1 MSGQWPGPRLTPT
14 VTNANMPRCR
24 GPSLVV
30 IVFLYRG
37 LANACSGASMRCAY
51 LSVRA
56 AAALI
61 SAAVCSFGAHAQ
73 QQRLP
78 VVGYLSFTSPDER
91 PTLVAAF
98 RQGLQQAGFI
108 VGQNVAIEYRSAGGK
123 SDRLPALA
131 AELAKIP
138 AAVIAATGGEAVARA
153 AKAAT
158 SQIPIVFTSSSDV
171 VKGGLVASL
180 NRPGGNVTGVS
191 LLGYELDSKRL
202 QLLRELLPRSSTIGV
217 LMDANNPVI
226 TATLPQMKTAA
237 DANGQRLV
245 VLDARTEVDID
256 AAFASLRSKGVDA
269 LLVTTNP
276 FYEGRRDDIVALAK
290 RHSVPVLYPW
300 REYSVAGGLISYGTS
315 FTESYRQAGLYV
327 GRILKGEKPADLP
340 VVQATKFE
348 LLVNITTAK
357 SLGLIVPPSIL
368 VSADEVIE

>member
-1 MSGQWPGPRLTPT
+1 L
-14 VTNANMPRCR
+14 R
-24 GPSLVV
+24 GLSLAF
-30 IVFLYRG
+30 IVFYTVNWRTRVR
-37 LANACSGASMRCAY
+37 GASMRRVY
-51 LSVRA
+51 LSVRG

-61 SAAVCSFGAHAQ
+61 SLAVASLFGAQAQ
-73 QQRLP
+73 QQTVP

-98 RQGLQQAGFI
+98 RKGLEEAGFV

-123 SDRLPALA
+123 FERLPALA
-131 AELAKIP
+131 AELVKIP
-138 AAVIAATGGEAVARA
+138 VAVVAATGGEVVGRA

-158 SQIPIVFTSSSDV
+158 SQIPIVFTSGSDA

-202 QLLRELLPRSSTIGV
+202 QLLREFLPRAATIGV
-217 LMDANNPVI
+217 LANASNPAVMAI
-226 TATLPQMKTAA
+226 LPQIKAA
-237 DANGQRLV
+237 AEASGQRLV

-290 RHSVPVLYPW
+290 RHSVPVMYPW

-327 GRILKGEKPADLP
+327 GRILKGERPADLP

-348 LLVNITTAK
+348 LLVNTKTAK
-357 SLGLIVPPSIL
+357 ELGLTVPPSIL
-368 VSADEVIE
+368 IAADEVIE

>member
-1 MSGQWPGPRLTPT
+1 MRRRDFIRAFAGSASLWPIG
-14 VTNANMPRCR
+14 
-24 GPSLVV
+24 
-30 IVFLYRG
+30 
-37 LANACSGASMRCAY
+37 
-51 LSVRA
+51 VRA
-56 AAALI
+56 
-61 SAAVCSFGAHAQ
+61 Q
-73 QQRLP
+73 QHPLP

-98 RQGLQQAGFI
+98 RQGLEQTGFV

-123 SDRLPALA
+123 VERLPALA

-138 AAVIAATGGEAVARA
+138 AAVIASTGGEAVARA

-158 SQIPIVFTSSSDV
+158 SKIPIVFTTSSDV

-180 NRPGGNVTGVS
+180 NRPGGNITGVS

-202 QLLRELLPRSSTIGV
+202 QLLRELLPRASTIGV
-217 LMDANNPVI
+217 LMDSHNPAI
-226 TATLPQMKTAA
+226 AATLPQMKAAA
-237 DANGQRLV
+237 DSNGQRLV

-256 AAFASLRSKGVDA
+256 ATFASLRSKGVDA
-269 LLVTTNP
+269 VLVTTNP

-300 REYSVAGGLISYGTS
+300 RGYMVGGGLISYGTS

-348 LLVNITTAK
+348 LLVNVKTAK
-357 SLGLIVPPSIL
+357 SMRLTVPPSIL
-368 VSADEVIE
+368 IAADEVIE

>member
-1 MSGQWPGPRLTPT
+1 MR
-14 VTNANMPRCR
+14 RR
-24 GPSLVV
+24 E
-30 IVFLYRG
+30 FLG
-37 LANACSGASMRCAY
+37 FVAG
-51 LSVRA
+51 A
-56 AAALI
+56 AAACPI
-61 SAAVCSFGAHAQ
+61 GAQAQ
-73 QQRLP
+73 QQSLP

-98 RQGLQQAGFI
+98 RQGLQQAGF
-108 VGQNVAIEYRSAGGK
+108 VAGQNVAIEYRTAGGK
-123 SDRLPALA
+123 NERLPALA
-131 AELAKIP
+131 AELVRIP
-138 AAVIAATGGEAVARA
+138 ATVIAATGGEAVARA
-153 AKAAT
+153 VKAAT

-202 QLLRELLPRSSTIGV
+202 QLLRELVPQSRTIGV
-217 LMDANNPVI
+217 LMDTNNPVI
-226 TATLPQMKTAA
+226 TATLPQMKAAA

-256 AAFASLRSKGVDA
+256 ATFASLRSKGVDA

-300 REYSVAGGLISYGTS
+300 REYSVAGGLISYGTN

-327 GRILKGEKPADLP
+327 GRILKGEKPTDLP

-348 LLVNITTAK
+348 LLVNIKTAK
-357 SLGLIVPPSIL
+357 SLGLTVPPSML
-368 VSADEVIE
+368 VAADEVIE